1 MKALRLMIPTV
12 LAGVLLALV
21 LASCSKEE
29 SVANAKPYPL
39 ETCLVCDMKL
49 SMMGKPLT
57 FAYQGQQIQVCDVSE
72 KEAFEKDP
80 AKYIKKLAEAEA
92 ALKK

>member
-1 MKALRLMIPTV
+1 MKEPRLMTTL
-12 LAGVLLALV
+12 LAGALLALV

-29 SVANAKPYPL
+29 SVADAKPYPL

-49 SMMGKPLT
+49 SMMGTPLT
-57 FAYQGQQIQVCDVSE
+57 FVYQGQQIQVCDASE

-80 AKYIKKLAEAEA
+80 AKYLQKLAAAEA